1 MAFESAPSAASCF
14 FAVDRHSSSNLDADL
29 AAIALESE
37 CSTSMPSL
45 INTTVV
51 NKDIN
56 ILINCRVIFSFSKTY
71 ICVHYEL
78 TLIMITIHRKMI
90 NSTCLVFSSTNARFL
105 RW

>member
-1 MAFESAPSAASCF
+1 MAFASAPSAASCF

-56 ILINCRVIFSFSKTY
+56 ISINCRVFSYFVKPIYVS
-71 ICVHYEL
+71 
-78 TLIMITIHRKMI
+78 IM
-90 NSTCLVFSSTNARFL
+90 NLP
-105 RW
+105 